1 MTPDN
6 NITRKTYLDILR
18 LLATFAVVISHI
30 CASPWYDYDAG
41 SREWLVFNFYNSV
54 SRWGVP
60 VFLMIS
66 GTLFLNSDRSL
77 SSIYK
82 KYILRIVVAFLFWS
96 FIYACISFGKSG
108 SFKDLITSFISGH
121 YHMLYLFLIVG
132 IYMTVPILRKFVA
145 DEKMTYYFLFM
156 ALIFAVI
163 LPQSIQILRV
173 FSESAGDYV
182 QGVTNKINM
191 FFFCGFTI
199 CYIGGYVLDNSD
211 IKEKEFRI
219 MIVLGFI
226 GFISTII
233 LNILFAG
240 KYNCKSDI
248 FNDAKAFNVL
258 LESIPIF
265 VICKKVCVSADFKD
279 KTVQALK
286 ALSKYSFGVY
296 LVHPLLIEGIRDY
309 FHISVLSFN
318 PVLSVPIMSTVIL
331 VLSYSI
337 SALLHRIPYLNRYI
351 V

>member
-1 MTPDN
+1 MTSDN
-6 NITRKTYLDILR
+6 NNARKTYLDILR
-18 LLATFAVVISHI
+18 LFATFAVVVSHI
-30 CASPWYDYDAG
+30 CASPWYDCGAG
-41 SREWLVFNFYNSV
+41 SREWLVFNFYNSI

-66 GTLFLNSDRSL
+66 GALFLSSDRPLSL
-77 SSIYK
+77 IYK
-82 KYILRIVVAFLFWS
+82 KYILRIVTSFVFWS
-96 FIYACISFGKSG
+96 FIYAFISFMKTG
-108 SFKDLITSFISGH
+108 SFKNFITSFISGH
-121 YHMLYLFLIVG
+121 YHMWYLFLIVG
-132 IYMTVPILRKFVA
+132 IYMTVPFLRKFVA
-145 DEKMTYYFLFM
+145 DKKMTYYFLFM

-211 IKEKEFRI
+211 INGKAFWI
-219 MIVLGFI
+219 MIILGSI

-258 LESIPIF
+258 LESIPIL
-265 VICKKVCVSADFKD
+265 VICKRACRSVDFKD
-279 KTVQALK
+279 KTVQVLK
-286 ALSKYSFGVY
+286 TLSKYSFGVY
-296 LVHPLLIEGIRDY
+296 LVHPLLIEGIQYY

-318 PVLSVPIMSTVIL
+318 PVLSVPVMSIVIL
-331 VLSYSI
+331 ALSYLI
-337 SALLHRIPYLNRYI
+337 SALLHRIPCLDRYI